1 MADLVR
7 VFVIFRIESI
17 HSLLFSG
24 SKPYKIYNMR
34 IFCVEDDKNIR
45 DLIIYAVSNS
55 GMDCFGFPDVASLFE
70 ALHRESPDLILMDIV
85 LPETDGIT
93 ALCILKNNPD
103 TASIPVIFVTAK
115 TGEYDRVFGLN
126 AGADDYIVKPFS
138 VLELVSRI
146 KAVLRRTMPKE
157 NERLA
162 VGDIT
167 LDQTSHRVFVGGEE
181 VFLTNKEYRLL
192 SFLMENEGTLI
203 SRDTLLNRVWGFD
216 FQVETRTV
224 DVHIRYLRRKLG
236 ERGNLIET
244 VRGAG
249 YRMVAATE

>member
-1 MADLVR
+1 M
-7 VFVIFRIESI
+7 
-17 HSLLFSG
+17 
-24 SKPYKIYNMR
+24 K

-45 DLIIYAVSNS
+45 DLIIYAVNNS
-55 GMDCFGFPDVASLFE
+55 GMDCFGFADAASLFD
-70 ALHRESPDLILMDIV
+70 ALPRETPDLILMDIM
-85 LPETDGIT
+85 LPETDGVT
-93 ALCILKNNPD
+93 ALRILKNNSE

-115 TGEYDRVFGLN
+115 AEEYDRVSGLD

-146 KAVLRRTMPKE
+146 KAVLRRTTPKGS
-157 NERLA
+157 ERLT

-167 LDQTSHRVFVGGEE
+167 LDQTSHRVFAGDRE
-181 VFLTNKEYRLL
+181 VFLTNKEYQLL
-192 SFLMENEGTLI
+192 SYLMENQGILI

-224 DVHIRYLRRKLG
+224 DVHIRYLRQKLG
-236 ERGNLIET
+236 NSGNMIET

-249 YRMVAATE
+249 YRMVAENE